1 MTSVISED
9 CIAGWILAQ
18 GGILHT
24 RKISN
29 IIEKDISAYNAGT
42 LVCLTGYDYII
53 ENFFNNIISQFS
65 FPIILITIESD
76 VCKVSDH

>member
-1 MTSVISED
+1 MVVLYMTSFISED
-9 CIAGWILAQ
+9 CIASWTLAQ

-29 IIEKDISAYNAGT
+29 IIEKDLSTYNAGI

-53 ENFFNNIISQFS
+53 ENFFNNIISQFFIS
-65 FPIILITIESD
+65 YHPNN
-76 VCKVSDH
+76 H